1 MNLRKSVWAMALTLV
16 MGLQAS
22 AQAPTPQE
30 RAEGAVDT
38 RKAALKL
45 LRFSIVPMIGMARGM
60 APMDTAVVEKNATR
74 IAQVGAMLEDV
85 FKADTR
91 EFDVETE
98 ALDVIWE
105 EPEAFSAKAQDLIK
119 RANALAEIAATGDE
133 DATKKAIG
141 ALGQGCGGCH
151 DDFREE

>member
-1 MNLRKSVWAMALTLV
+1 MAVSKLFLSAVLGVLVSGSVL
-16 MGLQAS
+16 
-22 AQAPTPQE
+22 AQAPTPEE
-30 RAEGAVDT
+30 RAATAVDT
-38 RKAALKL
+38 RKSAVKL

-60 APMDTAVVEKNATR
+60 VPMDTEVVEKSAMR

-85 FKADTR
+85 FRMDTR
-91 EFDVETE
+91 EFDIETE

-105 EPEAFSAKAQDLIK
+105 KPDDFSEKANDLIT

-151 DDFREE
+151 DDFRED